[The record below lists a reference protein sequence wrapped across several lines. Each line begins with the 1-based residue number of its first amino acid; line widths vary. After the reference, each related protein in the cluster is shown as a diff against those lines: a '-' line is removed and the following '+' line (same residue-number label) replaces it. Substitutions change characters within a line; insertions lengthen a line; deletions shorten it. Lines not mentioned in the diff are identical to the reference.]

1 MTPTAPPDAAEFEWP
16 DLARHLRDGDTVTWG
31 QANAEP
37 LTLTRALV
45 AQRHRLGRLRL
56 VFGISLGG
64 TLTADCADAFSF
76 VSYCATGGNRAL
88 AQAGLLDIVPCPY
101 SQLGAALRSGPLKI
115 DAVLLQV
122 SPADDAGRH
131 SLGLA
136 NDLLLAA
143 LDAARVVI
151 AEVNPQVPWTHGAR
165 TLREDEIDV
174 LVPARFPPLQ
184 TAPAE
189 AGAIESTIARRVA
202 ALIDDGA
209 TLQVGLGGAA
219 EATLLQL
226 ADRRDLGLHTGIAGD
241 AVVTLAECGAL
252 TNARKSIDRGV
263 GIAGL
268 LVGSRRLHR
277 HADRNP
283 ALQLRGSEYT
293 HGADV
298 LRSIDRFVALNSA
311 IEVDLTGQVNAEVAA
326 GRYVGAVGGAPDFLR
341 AAHLSRG
348 GIPVVALASMAGER
362 SRIVGA
368 LSGPVTTP
376 RCDAGVF
383 VTEHGVADLRG
394 LTLKARVRR
403 MIDIAAPAQRE
414 ALERGAAA
422 SLRGPP

>member
-1 MTPTAPPDAAEFEWP
+1 MPDAELP
-16 DLARHLRDGDTVTWG
+16 DLARYLRDGDTVTWG

-76 VSYCATGGNRAL
+76 VSYCATGSNRAL

-101 SQLGAALRSGPLKI
+101 SQLGPMLRSGPLKV

-122 SPADDAGRH
+122 SPADGEGRH

-136 NDLLLAA
+136 NDLLPDAI
-143 LDAARVVI
+143 DAARVVI
-151 AEVNPQVPWTHGAR
+151 AEVNPHVPWTHGAR
-165 TLREDEIDV
+165 TLRESDV
-174 LVPARFPPLQ
+174 DCLVPAQFAPLE
-184 TAPAE
+184 TAQAE
-189 AGAIESTIARRVA
+189 VGAVEAAIARRVA

-226 ADRRDLGLHTGIAGD
+226 GDRRDLGLHSGIVGD
-241 AVVTLAECGAL
+241 AIVALAECGAL

-263 GIAGL
+263 SIAGL
-268 LVGSRRLHR
+268 LIGSQRLYR

-283 ALQLRGSEYT
+283 ALQLRGSSYT

-298 LRSIDRFVALNSA
+298 LRSIDRFVAINSA
-311 IEVDLTGQVNAEVAA
+311 IEVDLTGQVNAETAA

-362 SRIVGA
+362 SRIVAA

-394 LTLKARVRR
+394 LSLRARVRR

-414 ALERGAAA
+414 ALERGASE
-422 SLRGPP
+422 SLRGLC